1 MALDG
6 SGSDYETLTDPLP
19 EGPLLLGWVAAVLCT
34 LFVAFCLC
42 IVLFGDARDN
52 QPRIRLEIGPIIRTN
67 ALARPWSEG
76 GHSASARRQRTTPAQ
91 SSAHPA
97 QASLPGGPS
106 AGLTTTGP
114 TPVGQTVRQ
123 VLRPLYAGS
132 ALVADPTLVDN
143 TPQGPLPRISDGG
156 RTPLAAYARHAPIA
170 AGKPKIAIV
179 MFGFG
184 ASDVATTSA
193 LAALPPEVTV
203 GFVPRND
210 AMQVLVNDAR
220 SRGHEVL
227 LQVPMEPADYPDSD
241 PGPHTLRAGQG
252 EEANLQHLAWALTRF
267 TGYVGVAGDQGARF
281 LSNSEALAPV
291 MTFLARRGLM
301 FYDGGSTPKSAAP
314 DLARQTGTAF
324 ARGTLEIDRVQNGAA
339 IDRALSDLEAEARA
353 HGAAVGS
360 AFLYPVS
367 VDRVSHWARGL
378 SSRGFVLVPASA
390 IVGHSK

>member
-1 MALDG
+1 MALEG

-42 IVLFGDARDN
+42 IVLFGDGRDN
-52 QPRIRLEIGPIIRTN
+52 EPSLRLEIGPIIRTN
-67 ALARPWSEG
+67 ALARPWSEAV
-76 GHSASARRQRTTPAQ
+76 HSASNRRQRAVRAQ
-91 SSAHPA
+91 SPSTPQPAHA
-97 QASLPGGPS
+97 QGPLP
-106 AGLTTTGP
+106 
-114 TPVGQTVRQ
+114 GQTVRQ

-143 TPQGPLPRISDGG
+143 TAQGPMPRISDGG

-179 MFGFG
+179 MLGFG
-184 ASDVATTSA
+184 ASDVATASA

-203 GFVPRND
+203 GFVPRNG
-210 AMQVLVNDAR
+210 AIQTLVNDAR

-291 MTFLARRGLM
+291 MTFLARHGLM
-301 FYDGGSTPKSAAP
+301 FYDGGSTPRSAAP
-314 DLARQTGTAF
+314 DLARQTNTAF
-324 ARGTLEIDRVQNGAA
+324 ARGTLAIDQVQDGAA
-339 IDRALSDLEAEARA
+339 IDRALSALETEARA
-353 HGAAVGS
+353 HGVAVGS

-367 VDRVSHWARGL
+367 VDRVSHWARSL